1 MRDRPSG
8 ASLLDAARR
17 TVLNVLLPLLPSG
30 SAYDARL
37 VAAAMD
43 IAARE
48 IEQGDAPLRAELVQ
62 LATLYD
68 EPVPSADSAASLEK
82 ALIGLNGRLAADIR
96 AGKFDNEPAAVRAH
110 LLETARAKLRENRP
124 ESLAALSSE

>member
-1 MRDRPSG
+1 MRDRPGG

-17 TVLNVLLPLLPSG
+17 TVLDVLLPLLPSG
-30 SAYDARL
+30 SAYEARL

-48 IEQGDAPLRAELVQ
+48 IEQSDAPLRAELAG
-62 LATLYD
+62 LAALYG
-68 EPVPSADSAASLEK
+68 EPVPAAVGAADLEE
-82 ALIGLNGRLAADIR
+82 ALIRLNGRLAGDIR